1 MPRNIRSRSPFG
13 FVILMLLISGNIA
26 LYLWDPIP
34 LQLLRHNT
42 FDHFQRL
49 KPRDYQNTP
58 VRIID
63 INDAS
68 LQRIGQWPWPRTQIA
83 KLVDK
88 LQSAGPRVI
97 ALDIIFAEK
106 DRTSPGMMRKI
117 WDLTDDEQQIL
128 ARLPDHDKVLAE
140 AIYKAPTVLAFAMTQ
155 GSKPAYPPIR
165 MAHFIEVDKPVL
177 TYLPSFNGAT
187 TSLPKLESAARGNG
201 ALTFLSDADG
211 VIRRVPTVFRYQ
223 DKIFP
228 SMAMESLRLAEDAEN
243 YLLRSA
249 GEPSR
254 QLVEIQVG
262 KLRVPVTEKG
272 EMWIYYSK
280 ASNIRYISAWQVM
293 QDLIEPDQLKDKI
306 LLIGSSAPG
315 LMDLRYSPLGRIIPG
330 IEVHAH
336 ALEQI
341 LAGSPLLQPVWHEAA
356 EVLFL
361 LVAGLL
367 LGIFVLNNRIV
378 PSVTVFVLS
387 VTALWAAAWH
397 AFSEFRYLLDPMV
410 PSVMLLSVFVCTS
423 IFRHLYSEHRQR
435 WIKDAFSHYISPN
448 LVDYLISHPQ
458 ELELGGHKRTCSFV
472 FTDLVNFT
480 PLIESLDPGE
490 AVNLLNDYIENMI
503 AIAFSYQGTLDR
515 IVGDA
520 VAIMFSAPIKQDD
533 HQHRAIQ
540 CAMEMQRFASRYSR
554 DLNKKGIG
562 FGHTRIG
569 VHSGEVIVGNFGGK
583 TIFDYRALGDPVN
596 TACRLES
603 ANQHLGTLI
612 CASEATLSAC
622 PEVPKRPIGRVLL
635 KGKSIPLQVFEPL
648 FTESIDPAA
657 LAEYESAYALM
668 RNGQTQAIEAFQQIL
683 WKHPNDKLAAFHLK
697 RLADGAKDD
706 LIELNRK

>member
-1 MPRNIRSRSPFG
+1 MSHTNRFRLPFG
-13 FVILMLLISGNIA
+13 LLILMLLISGNIA
-26 LYLWDPIP
+26 VYLWDPPP

-49 KPRDYQNTP
+49 KPRDYQDTA

-68 LQRIGQWPWPRTQIA
+68 LQRIGQWPWPRTQVATLIE
-83 KLVDK
+83 K
-88 LQSAGPRVI
+88 LQSAGPSAI
-97 ALDIIFAEK
+97 GLDIIFAEK
-106 DRTSPGMMRKI
+106 DRTSPGMMQKI
-117 WDLTDDEQQIL
+117 WELTEDEQQIL
-128 ARLPDHDKVLAE
+128 AQLPDHDQVLAE
-140 AIYKAPTVLAFAMTQ
+140 AIHKAPTILAFAMTQ
-155 GSKPAYPPIR
+155 GPKSAYPPIGK
-165 MAHFIEVDKPVL
+165 AHFVKVDEPTL
-177 TYLPSFNGAT
+177 LHLPNFNGAV
-187 TSLPKLESAARGNG
+187 TSLPKLESAAQGNG

-211 VIRRVPTVFRYQ
+211 VIRRVPAIFRYQ
-223 DKIFP
+223 DKILP
-228 SMAMESLRLAEDAEN
+228 SLVMESLRLAEGAKN
-243 YLLRSA
+243 YLLRST

-254 QLVEIQVG
+254 QLADIQVG
-262 KLRVPVTEKG
+262 KLHIPVTEKG
-272 EMWIYYSK
+272 EMWLYYSK
-280 ASNIRYISAWQVM
+280 AANVRYISAWQVM
-293 QDLIEPDQLKDKI
+293 QGLIESDQLKDKI

-330 IEVHAH
+330 IEVHAQ

-341 LAGSPLLQPVWHEAA
+341 LSGAALQQPAWHEAA
-356 EVLFL
+356 EVLFI
-361 LVAGLL
+361 LVSGLL
-367 LGIFVLNNRIV
+367 LGAFVLNSRIA
-378 PSVTVFVLS
+378 PSVIVFIFS
-387 VTALWAAAWH
+387 VTALWAATWH
-397 AFSEFRYLLDPMV
+397 AFTEYRYLLDPMV
-410 PSVMLLSVFVCTS
+410 PSVMLLSVFLCTS

-435 WIKDAFSHYISPN
+435 WIKEAFSHYISPN

-458 ELELGGHKRTCSFV
+458 ELELGGHRRTCSFV

-520 VAIMFSAPIKQDD
+520 VVIMFSAPVKQDD
-533 HQHRAIQ
+533 HQRRAIQ

-554 DLNKKGIG
+554 ELNKIGIA

-569 VHSGEVIVGNFGGK
+569 VHTGEVIVGNFGGK

-596 TACRLES
+596 TAARLES

-612 CASEATLSAC
+612 CVSEATLSAC
-622 PEVPKRPIGRVLL
+622 PDIPKRPIGRVLL

-648 FTESIDPAA
+648 FTESIDHAA
-657 LAEYESAYALM
+657 LAEYQDAYTQM
-668 RNGQTQAIEAFQQIL
+668 CNGQAQAIEAFQEIL